1 MRIAMISI
9 TPLTPCGIAK
19 NSDMLIRELKKQ
31 CNVEVLL
38 IDITKSL

>member
-19 NSDMLIRELKKQ
+19 NSDMLVKELK
-31 CNVEVLL
+31 NN
-38 IDITKSL
+38 